1 MSKVYAPQVP
11 SKYDPATKLWVPT
24 LNLDHAKSFGEVV
37 VMLPPNANRLHINPL
52 VTALRDQMKDFTEE
66 DYIIAVGDPSLIGI
80 ANLAVP
86 DYGDAVELLPD
97 EIPVF
102 WACGVTPQSAILN
115 AQPAFC
121 ITHAPGCMLITDLFN
136 HQLASF

>member
-66 DYIIAVGDPSLIGI
+66 DYIIAVGDPSLIAAAACI
-80 ANLAVP
+80 AARKTGGLLRILKWDRQSNS
-86 DYGDAVELLPD
+86 YIAVEAN
-97 EIPVF
+97 V
-102 WACGVTPQSAILN
+102 
-115 AQPAFC
+115 
-121 ITHAPGCMLITDLFN
+121 
-136 HQLASF
+136 